1 MTKNSRL
8 TLNYYGPTYPNRT
21 SLASFKSDKCCA
33 INGADFKQ
41 PLSVN
46 KHGKLIVIEDDDFV
60 SEAFLKFMNDALTY
74 NEPHK
79 EV

>member
-46 KHGKLIVIEDDDFV
+46 RHGKLG
-60 SEAFLKFMNDALTY
+60 STNS
-74 NEPHK
+74 
-79 EV
+79 